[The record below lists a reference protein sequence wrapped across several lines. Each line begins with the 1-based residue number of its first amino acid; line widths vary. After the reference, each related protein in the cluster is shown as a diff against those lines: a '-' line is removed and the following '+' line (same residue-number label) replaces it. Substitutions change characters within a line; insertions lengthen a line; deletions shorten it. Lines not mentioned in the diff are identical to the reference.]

1 MDFIFVLHSFYL
13 LRASNCG
20 AEAELYYY
28 FFCDLTLKTFLT
40 FKAVSY
46 SISIA
51 INADVNDLSLT
62 IIQTEL
68 FSSVSC
74 NRKTLFYYHCLK
86 RAPMYFS

>member
-1 MDFIFVLHSFYL
+1 MGLKLSFIII
-13 LRASNCG
+13 
-20 AEAELYYY
+20 

-46 SISIA
+46 SILIA
-51 INADVNDLSLT
+51 INADVSGLSLT

-74 NRKTLFYYHCLK
+74 NRKTIFYYYCLK
-86 RAPMYFS
+86 RAPMYFI

>member
-1 MDFIFVLHSFYL
+1 MGLKLS
-13 LRASNCG
+13 
-20 AEAELYYY
+20 YY

-51 INADVNDLSLT
+51 INADVNGLSLT

-68 FSSVSC
+68 FSS
-74 NRKTLFYYHCLK
+74 NAIGK
-86 RAPMYFS
+86 PYFIIIV